1 MPDNREL
8 SEARRALLEKYLHG
22 ERPQS
27 TKASTLPQGA
37 LDSPA
42 SLKKEQTNSR
52 TPVTA
57 LQVGASKRPFFFL
70 HGHFAGDAFYCFPLA
85 RALEPDQP
93 FYAVEPYRL
102 DDLQVAPPIETIAA
116 AHIESIRAIQP
127 EGPYLLGGYCNGA
140 LVAYEMAR
148 QLHAQGQP
156 IGLLVLMDPV
166 PLFNTYPVYY
176 RLLRGSIA
184 RFGGSVGLGPD
195 KQLDCFIRIRHL
207 LRETYNSLRN
217 LLRMKSNDLVRPGNS
232 EQIEPGHR
240 RDKATFAIPW
250 LKSMI
255 LTDEAIHQDYVG
267 IFEWLAMD
275 YRPSSIYPG
284 KITFFW
290 PGEKLSHVRW
300 WRAVAER
307 TEVEA
312 HIIPGTQ
319 VTWKT
324 EHLAPLSGCLRKCL
338 DTVQATLD

>member
-1 MPDNREL
+1 M
-8 SEARRALLEKYLHG
+8 
-22 ERPQS
+22 
-27 TKASTLPQGA
+27 
-37 LDSPA
+37 
-42 SLKKEQTNSR
+42 
-52 TPVTA
+52 
-57 LQVGASKRPFFFL
+57 RPFFFL
-70 HGHFAGDAFYCFPLA
+70 HGHFAGDAFYCFSVA
-85 RALEPDQP
+85 HALEPGQP
-93 FYAVEPYRL
+93 FYALEPYRL
-102 DDLQVAPPIETIAA
+102 DDLQVPPPIETIAA

-148 QLHAQGQP
+148 QLHAQGQAT
-156 IGLLVLMDPV
+156 GLLVLMDPV

-176 RLLRGSIA
+176 RLLRGIIA

-195 KQLDCFIRIRHL
+195 KQLDWFIRIRHL
-207 LRETYNSLRN
+207 VRETYNSLRN
-217 LLRMKSNDLVRPGNS
+217 LHRMKSNDLVRLGNG
-232 EQIEPGHR
+232 EQ
-240 RDKATFAIPW
+240 KATFAIPW

-324 EHLAPLSGCLRKCL
+324 EHLSALAACLRKCI

>member
-1 MPDNREL
+1 MPDNIET
-8 SEARRALLEKYLHG
+8 SEARRALLEKYLRG

-27 TKASTLPQGA
+27 TKASALPQRA

-42 SLKKEQTNSR
+42 SLEKEQTNLR

-57 LQVGASKRPFFFL
+57 LQIGTSRRPFFFL
-70 HGHFAGDAFYCFPLA
+70 HGHFEGDAFYCFALA
-85 RALEPDQP
+85 HALEPDQP
-93 FYAVEPYRL
+93 FYALEPYKL

-116 AHIESIRAIQP
+116 AHIASIRATQP

-148 QLHAQGQP
+148 QLHAQGQET
-156 IGLLVLMDPV
+156 GLLVLMDPV
-166 PLFNTYPVYY
+166 PLFNTYPAYY
-176 RLLRGSIA
+176 RLLRGIIA
-184 RFGGSVGLGPD
+184 RCGGSVGLGPD
-195 KQLDCFIRIRHL
+195 KQLDWFIRIRYL

-217 LLRMKSNDLVRPGNS
+217 LHRMKLNGAARPESG

-290 PGEKLSHVRW
+290 PGEKPSHVRW
-300 WRAVAER
+300 WRAVSER

-319 VTWKT
+319 VSWKT
-324 EHLAPLSGCLRKCL
+324 EHLPALSECLRKCL
-338 DTVQATLD
+338 HTVQATLD